1 MEANTMSQELLK
13 VPVIR
18 QGDLLF
24 FPQSDVPKHILDHFE
39 EKSDGIQK
47 DGVIQE
53 GEATGHHHRV
63 AVLEDAEVLRF
74 PYGTNETYV
83 KVGPNGVAIVHE
95 EHGPVTLAPNTTY
108 RVHRAREYDYVQG
121 AARYMED

>member
-13 VPVIR
+13 VPVSR

-24 FPQSDVPKHILDHFE
+24 IPEPNPQKYILDHFD
-39 EKSDGIQK
+39 EKSDAIQK

-108 RVHRAREYDYVQG
+108 RVHRAREYDYVRE
-121 AARYMED
+121 AARYMAD